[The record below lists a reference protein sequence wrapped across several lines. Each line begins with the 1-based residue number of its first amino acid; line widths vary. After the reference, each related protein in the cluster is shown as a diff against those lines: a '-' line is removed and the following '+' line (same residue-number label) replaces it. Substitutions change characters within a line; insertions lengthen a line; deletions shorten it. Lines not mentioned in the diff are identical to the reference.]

1 VVSSTWADLVLY
13 RTVELGVEGFEVGG
27 YHSEDAC
34 SGITVV
40 FPTRNN
46 VAGVAQIGGSPG
58 TRETDILRPLHRKNN
73 SVDAVALC
81 GRSVFGFRAV
91 EGVVE
96 RLRVDGK
103 GYRVGG
109 VTVPIVPAA
118 VIFDFKGDETDKHFS
133 DQSWGYLAYEQRST
147 KLPVGGVWVGRGATV
162 GKILGRER
170 ASPSGQGYAHY
181 ERGGVQLG
189 VLTVVNAVGDVYGR
203 DGNIIAGARG
213 VGGSYTSGLEHAMRE
228 GLAHLSHFGNTTLG
242 VVITNIRADVCDMC
256 ALAQAAN
263 TGYASVIRPFNTAF
277 DGDTVFALTTNDVD
291 GDFEVAKI
299 LTTQLAAD
307 SVINIYT

>member
-1 VVSSTWADLVLY
+1 VVCSTKADSVLY
-13 RTVELGVEGFEVGG
+13 KTVELGVEGFEVGG
-27 YHSEDAC
+27 YHSDDAC
-34 SGITVV
+34 SGITIV
-40 FPTRNN
+40 FPTKSN
-46 VAGVAQIGGSPG
+46 VAGVAQMGGSPG
-58 TRETDILRPLHRKNN
+58 TRETDLLRPLHRKNN

-96 RLRVDGK
+96 RLRAEGK
-103 GYRVGG
+103 GYRVAG

-118 VIFDFKGDETDKHFS
+118 VIFDFKGDASDKHLPDPF
-133 DQSWGYLAYEQRST
+133 WGYLAYEQRST
-147 KLPVGGVWVGRGATV
+147 RLPIGGVWVGRGATV

-181 ERGGVQLG
+181 ERGGLQLG

-213 VGGSYTSGLEHAMRE
+213 GGGSYTSGLEHAIRE
-228 GLAHLSHFGNTTLG
+228 GLAHFSHVGNTTLG
-242 VVITNIRADVCDMC
+242 VVITNLRADVCDMC

-263 TGYASVIRPFNTAF
+263 IGYAGVIRPFNTAF
-277 DGDTVFALTTNDVD
+277 DGDTVFALTTNEVD
-291 GDFEVAKI
+291 GDLEVAKI
-299 LTTQLAAD
+299 LATQLAAD
-307 SVINIYT
+307 SVINIFM